1 MKKKDTFVKILPVII
16 IILIVIMAVIA
27 LMSLGKA
34 IFKNGGKKE
43 PQVNALEQAL
53 LATDASRGV
62 KMTVRGPI
70 VAQEN
75 FRSYQIVITPSSR
88 IITTYKGYLGEQ
100 ISTKQLD
107 NNLPAYE
114 QFVNSLVKAN
124 LSKSKPFETENLN
137 GICATGTVTEFD
149 VLQNNKSLAHIWT
162 STCKG
167 SVGSLAASVDQNK
180 NLFLSQIP
188 EYGKILS
195 AAGIR

>member
-167 SVGSLAASVDQNK
+167 SVGSLTASVDQNK